1 MQWAGITFSKSNKH
15 LIFYE
20 KSFFSLLVLLIS
32 SCSINDKSEII
43 NSKSLSPEIG
53 ISNRISS
60 LLQNSGLP
68 TSTFEKKEW
77 LKNHTW
83 ADAEKMSY
91 TFKVKEKNLSAS
103 DLDMYNSEVSRL
115 ILSDFNL
122 LNSQN
127 KSDLDK
133 INSYGALYFKSGGN
147 DVKVLFQVLK
157 KAKQHNLWNEK
168 KINEATWYTNKMLD
182 LKVEKYNKLLD
193 MHQETIKE
201 KPYLKKPLEA
211 DDAGLKLLLK
221 DYKAIKPELSNFK
234 VQEPLSKDDFMK

>member
-1 MQWAGITFSKSNKH
+1 MKN
-15 LIFYE
+15 L
-20 KSFFSLLVLLIS
+20 FFPLLALLIS

-43 NSKSLSPEIG
+43 DSKSLSPEIG
-53 ISNRISS
+53 ISSKISS
-60 LLQNSGLP
+60 LLENSGLP
-68 TSTFEKKEW
+68 TSSFEKKEW

-83 ADAEKMSY
+83 ADAERMSH
-91 TFKVKEKNLSAS
+91 TFKIKEKNLSTS

-122 LNSQN
+122 LNSEN
-127 KSDLDK
+127 KTDLDK

-147 DVKVLFQVLK
+147 NVKVLFEVLK
-157 KAKQHNLWNEK
+157 KVKQHNLWNEK
-168 KINEATWYTNKMLD
+168 KISEAAWYTNKMLD
-182 LKVEKYNKLLD
+182 LKVEKYTKLLD

-201 KPYLKKPLEA
+201 KPFLKKLLED